1 MPAIF
6 SDNPAGFFFNGFN
19 AGFSAADASGQSETA
34 RMTKRID
41 RKCVLRSGMGFL
53 QIDATKASSR
63 SGVRKLAGLKEQAE
77 QTLLV
82 IPF

>member
-1 MPAIF
+1 
-6 SDNPAGFFFNGFN
+6 
-19 AGFSAADASGQSETA
+19 
-34 RMTKRID
+34 
-41 RKCVLRSGMGFL
+41 MGFL